1 MRATYLVEVST
12 GDELTDN
19 DLERIRERIADS
31 VDDIAREYFA
41 RIEIVRSHVIPGLF
55 STTET
60 EEKK

>member
-1 MRATYLVEVST
+1 MKATYLVHVST

-31 VDDIAREYFA
+31 VDDIARDYLA
-41 RIEIVRSHVIPGLF
+41 NIQVNTSHVVPGLF